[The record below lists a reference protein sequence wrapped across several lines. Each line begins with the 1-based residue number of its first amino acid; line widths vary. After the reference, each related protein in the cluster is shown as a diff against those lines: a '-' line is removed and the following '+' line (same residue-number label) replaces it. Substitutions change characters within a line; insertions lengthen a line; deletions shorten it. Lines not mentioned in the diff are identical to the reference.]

1 MYKELVRLIIIFF
14 LTLICYF
21 VYFLVSPFLERFYSP
36 LTSYLLFI
44 FLFVGFGYLF
54 GGYVGYHATR
64 LTDLLEEALEKVPA
78 IDFLILVFGLLVGLV
93 VAALISLPLFTNLSS
108 ASYSYPLIFL
118 IFFFFGS
125 GGVFLGWRKRGEL
138 KSLVKFDEP
147 KSTPTR
153 LKILDTSAVV
163 DGRLADLRE
172 LGILEGE
179 LVLPSF
185 VLKEIHALAD
195 SFDSLKRAR
204 GRRAL
209 EVLEK
214 LKSQGGLKINEKEY
228 PQIESVDDKL
238 VALARETKGTIV
250 TTDYSLGK
258 VASLAGQK
266 VLNLNEVA
274 VALKPVYLPGEK
286 IKIKVVKEGKEK
298 GQGAGYLDDGTLVVI
313 EDGRRFIGEEIEVV
327 VTGLIQTSS
336 GKIVF
341 TRPTEGVQ
349 WSEQ

>member
-1 MYKELVRLIIIFF
+1 MYKELIRLIVIFF
-14 LTLICYF
+14 SSLVCYF
-21 VYFLVSPFLERFYSP
+21 VYFFVSPFFEHFYSP
-36 LTSYLLFI
+36 LVSYLLFVL
-44 FLFVGFGYLF
+44 FFVGIGYLI

-64 LTDLLEEALEKVPA
+64 IASLLEESLEKIPA
-78 IDFLILVFGLLVGLV
+78 IDFIILVFGLLVGLM
-93 VAALISLPLFTNLSS
+93 VAALVSLPLFTSPFP
-108 ASYSYPLIFL
+108 YSYPLIFL
-118 IFFFFGS
+118 IFFILGS
-125 GGVFLGWRKRGEL
+125 SGIFLAWRKRGEL
-138 KSLVKFDEP
+138 KSFVRHDGVE
-147 KSTPTR
+147 SGGSRT
-153 LKILDTSAVV
+153 KILDTSAVV
-163 DGRLADLRE
+163 DGRLVDLRE

-209 EVLEK
+209 EVLER
-214 LKSQGGLKINEKEY
+214 LKSQGGLKIDEKDY
-228 PQIESVDDKL
+228 SKIESVDDKL
-238 VALARETKGTIV
+238 VALAEEIKGTIV

-258 VASLAGQK
+258 IASLAGHK
-266 VLNLNEVA
+266 VLNLNEVG
-274 VALKPVYLPGEK
+274 VALKQVYLPGEK

-298 GQGAGYLDDGTLVVI
+298 NQGAGYLDDGTLVVI
-313 EDGRRFIGEEIEVV
+313 EDGRRFIGEEIEAV

-341 TRPTEGVQ
+341 TRPAEGVQ